1 MSETELQ
8 TCVWSC
14 QSGTMVQ
21 LQRKDG
27 NSHSCWLQTRLS
39 DRCRGACRPPA
50 LWRSPAGIWGLYPSE
65 RGIIHHSITLS
76 LAFNLPRYQPVWVS
90 GGGSERGLMLVNPP
104 LVAQASPC
112 PSMPQAVNELTACVL
127 NGNDTAFTAQ
137 LQGLGVF
144 LEGIYQMLMYHGSS
158 C

>member
-1 MSETELQ
+1 MCGAVRVEQ
-8 TCVWSC
+8 WS
-14 QSGTMVQ
+14 
-21 LQRKDG
+21 RKDG

-39 DRCRGACRPPA
+39 GRCRGACRSSA
-50 LWRSPAGIWGLYPSE
+50 LWRSPAGIWGLYPSV
-65 RGIIHHSITLS
+65 RGIIHDSITLS

-90 GGGSERGLMLVNPP
+90 GGVRTRPDVGKPPTGGSGI
-104 LVAQASPC
+104 PC

-137 LQGLGVF
+137 LQGLGF
-144 LEGIYQMLMYHGSS
+144 SWRGFIR

>member
-1 MSETELQ
+1 MRLTLHVISGQNQQGAAEARRLRFNLDHNVQGTFQISLSIPCERVTHVSETELQ
-8 TCVWSC
+8 MCVWSC

-39 DRCRGACRPPA
+39 GRCRGACRSSA
-50 LWRSPAGIWGLYPSE
+50 LWRSPAGIWGLYPSV

-90 GGGSERGLMLVNPP
+90 GGV
-104 LVAQASPC
+104 
-112 PSMPQAVNELTACVL
+112 
-127 NGNDTAFTAQ
+127 
-137 LQGLGVF
+137 
-144 LEGIYQMLMYHGSS
+144 
-158 C
+158 